1 MQTIPETNT
10 NNRIGFQYF
19 PDTAH
24 YTSSDLDTWLP
35 LLTERGAS
43 WLVLIGE
50 ASRAITE
57 TFISA
62 LMARG
67 IEPIVHLPL
76 TLPDAPSAA
85 DLRVLLRAYA
95 SWGVK
100 YVILFDHPNSRAGW
114 TNSGWSQAN
123 LVESFLDCFL
133 PLANECLNSGL
144 NVVFPPLEPGGNYW
158 DISFL
163 RNSLLSMQRRGQK
176 NLLDHL
182 VLSSYTYTIGHPL
195 DWGRGGSERWSGNKP
210 YSTPADSQDQIGF
223 NNAEWLQ
230 ETARLTCGRDY
241 PIVLLGAG
249 LESAGVPASAAEQQ
263 EVVKRLSTLADPSI
277 LAAAFPLVSADGTL
291 SDIAGQL
298 KRSTPRT
305 ASAAPVVAETP
316 TESTTDATPAPDFPI
331 KHYLLLPAYE
341 WGVSDWHLD
350 VIKPF
355 VRKHQP
361 TVGFSIQEAALAA
374 QVTVIGGAG
383 DFSDDALT
391 SLRSR
396 GCQVERISG
405 DGTTIATQL
414 SER

>member
-1 MQTIPETNT
+1 MQTVPETPI

-24 YTSSDLDTWLP
+24 YTSSDADTWLP
-35 LLTERGAS
+35 LLAEHGAS
-43 WLVLIGE
+43 WLVLTGE
-50 ASRAITE
+50 ASRAIPE

-62 LMARG
+62 LIAQG

-100 YVILFDHPNSRAGW
+100 YVILFDRPNSREGW
-114 TNSGWSQAN
+114 TSSGWSQAN

-144 NVVFPPLEPGGNYW
+144 TVVFPPLEPGGNYW

-176 NLLDHL
+176 NLLYAL
-182 VLSSYTYTIGHPL
+182 VLSSYTYTYGHPL

-210 YSTPADSQDQIGF
+210 YSTPADSQDQVGF
-223 NNAEWLQ
+223 NNSEWLR
-230 ETARLTCGRDY
+230 ETARLTNGRDY
-241 PIVLLGAG
+241 PVILLGAG
-249 LESAGVPASAAEQQ
+249 LDHADALASAAEQQ
-263 EVVKRLSTLADPSI
+263 EIVEHISRLSDSSVLT
-277 LAAAFPLVSADGTL
+277 AAFPLVGVDGAL
-291 SDIAGQL
+291 SPIAALL
-298 KRSTPRT
+298 KKT
-305 ASAAPVVAETP
+305 APSVAAPAPAAEPKT
-316 TESTTDATPAPDFPI
+316 TEIDPADTVPDFPI

-355 VRKHQP
+355 VRKYQP
-361 TVGFSIQEAALAA
+361 TVGFSIKEAALAA
-374 QVTVIGGAG
+374 QVTVIGGEGA
-383 DFSDDALT
+383 FSEDSLT

-405 DGTTIATQL
+405 DGTSIATQL

>member
-1 MQTIPETNT
+1 MQTVPETPIS
-10 NNRIGFQYF
+10 NRIGFHYF

-24 YTSSDLDTWLP
+24 YTSTDLDTWLP
-35 LLTERGAS
+35 LLAEHGAS
-43 WLVLIGE
+43 WLVITGD
-50 ASRAITE
+50 ASRAIPE
-57 TFISA
+57 SFITA
-62 LMARG
+62 LTAQG
-67 IEPIVHLPL
+67 IEPIIHLPL
-76 TLPDAPSAA
+76 ALPDAPSAA

-100 YVILFDHPNSRAGW
+100 YVILFDRPNSRAGW
-114 TNSGWSQAN
+114 TSSGWSQAN

-133 PLANECLNSGL
+133 PVANECLNSGL
-144 NVVFPPLEPGGNYW
+144 TVVFPPLDPGGNYW
-158 DISFL
+158 DVSFL

-182 VLSSYTYTIGHPL
+182 VLSSYTYTYGHPL

-210 YSTPADSQDQIGF
+210 YSTPDDSQDQIGF
-223 NNAEWLQ
+223 NNSEWLQ
-230 ETARLTCGRDY
+230 ETARLACGRNY
-241 PIVLLGAG
+241 PVILLGAG
-249 LESAGVPASAAEQQ
+249 LDHAGTPATTAEQQ
-263 EVVKRLSTLADPSI
+263 EIVEHISKLSDPSV
-277 LAAAFPLVSADGTL
+277 LAAAFPLVGSDGAL
-291 SDIAGQL
+291 SPIAALL
-298 KRSTPRT
+298 KTTAPR
-305 ASAAPVVAETP
+305 A
-316 TESTTDATPAPDFPI
+316 ATPAPAEEPKAAETTPTDPAPAFPI

-361 TVGFSIQEAALAA
+361 TVGFSIEEAALAA
-374 QVTVIGGAG
+374 QVTVIGGAA
-383 DFSDDALT
+383 DFSDDTLT

-396 GCQVERISG
+396 GCRVERISG